1 MTSPSTRIVVLSDTH
16 GHFSESLLA
25 AIEQLTPDLIIHAGD
40 SESAQEL
47 WQLELIAPLIAVR
60 GNCDWQ
66 PELEQFPLTAK
77 HHVDATLIVVAHR
90 PDDLTKALRKLR
102 REELAANK
110 ISHIVGI
117 HGHTHV
123 PKFEQIQQGDKRK
136 VTVLCPGSPV
146 EPRKDSQPSIVL
158 LTLANTEA
166 DKLVQAEFIEV

>member
-40 SESAQEL
+40 SESAQKL

-66 PELEQFPLTAK
+66 PELEQLPLTAK
-77 HHVDATLIVVAHR
+77 HHVDTTLIVVAHR
-90 PDDLTKALRKLR
+90 PDDLAKALQRLSRK
-102 REELAANK
+102 ELDDNRV
-110 ISHIVGI
+110 VGI

-123 PKFEQIQQGDKRK
+123 PNFEQAKQGDKRK
-136 VTVLCPGSPV
+136 VTVLCPGSPI
-146 EPRKDSQPSIVL
+146 EPRNDSQPSIAL
-158 LTLANTEA
+158 LTLASTETDSPA
-166 DKLVQAEFIEV
+166 QAEFIEV